1 MNQANGAFCER
12 LPAEINSFR
21 VTPGARCR
29 YFGRHKLREARLT
42 VSMRMLRMHG
52 GALYIYHEGCPFAHS
67 GMVHFDFPRFR
78 STSRDVEIKANH
90 VRRVHVSGV
99 SICRN
104 ATVLDLRLAA
114 TVVAPVLEGCPADS
128 GVHGKYCAKIET
140 VAAFLRCSYRC
151 REDRCIVECC

>member
-1 MNQANGAFCER
+1 M
-12 LPAEINSFR
+12 
-21 VTPGARCR
+21 
-29 YFGRHKLREARLT
+29 
-42 VSMRMLRMHG
+42 
-52 GALYIYHEGCPFAHS
+52 YIYPGDCPLASF
-67 GMVHFDFPRFR
+67 GMVEFDFTGFR
-78 STSRDVEIKANH
+78 LIRRDVKIKANH

-114 TVVAPVLEGCPADS
+114 AVVAPVLEGCPADS